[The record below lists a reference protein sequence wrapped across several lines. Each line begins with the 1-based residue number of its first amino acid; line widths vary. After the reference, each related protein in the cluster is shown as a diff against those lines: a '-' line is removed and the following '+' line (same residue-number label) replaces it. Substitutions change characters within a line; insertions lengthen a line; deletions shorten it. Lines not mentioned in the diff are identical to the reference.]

1 MIIMYT
7 TVLQNEVQNSYLLEF
22 VVTIIFPDF
31 PVFPDRE
38 IDQISRFP
46 TGN

>member
-38 IDQISRFP
+38 IDQISRFR
-46 TGN
+46 TEN